1 MLSFKKIEQ
10 SDIDTYKKYYDYS
23 ECMGCDTNLL
33 NVFLWRDEYN
43 IKFAFYDDTLVKVYC
58 NPDDSIWGYC
68 MPTGKNVKGA
78 VEQIIKD
85 AAERSGDC
93 QIVMLT
99 NGNRAM
105 LETMFPNRFSFERS
119 PENQDYIYLTRDLAT
134 LAGKKFHAK
143 RNHISKFYRTYT
155 DTRFETLSDS
165 NIDDVIAVAKMWYE
179 ENGID
184 TNSDQ
189 SGELAAIKDMCSLRK
204 DYDDIRGGV
213 LYVDSK
219 PVAMTVGSEISP
231 KIYDINFEKALRE
244 YDGVYAVINNEFAK
258 TLTQYEYINREE
270 DMGLEGLKKSKLS
283 YNPVIILDRWNAVPI
298 KNEEN

>member
-10 SDIDTYKKYYDYS
+10 SDINELKKYYDYD

-33 NVFLWRDEYN
+33 NAYLWRNEYN
-43 IKFAFYDDTLVKVYC
+43 IKFAFYDDTIVKAYC
-58 NPDDSIWGYC
+58 NPDESVWGYC
-68 MPTGKNVKGA
+68 MPTGKNIKGA
-78 VEQIIKD
+78 LEEVFKD
-85 AAERSGDC
+85 AEERNGNL

-99 NGNRAM
+99 NGNRVM
-105 LETMFPNRFSFERS
+105 LETMFPDKFDYVRS
-119 PENQDYIYLTRDLAT
+119 PENQDYIYTSRDLAT
-134 LAGKKFHAK
+134 LAGKRFHAK

-165 NIDDVIAVAKMWYE
+165 NIPDALKVAKLWCA
-179 ENGID
+179 END
-184 TNSDQ
+184 TDPEAS
-189 SGELAAIKDMCSLRK
+189 SEITAIREMCDLKDEYNFK
-204 DYDDIRGGV
+204 GAV

-219 PVAMTVGSEISP
+219 PVAMTLGSEISP
-231 KIYDINFEKALRE
+231 KVYDINFEKALRE

-283 YNPVIILDRWNAVPI
+283 YNPVIILDRWNAIP
-298 KNEEN
+298 KKR